1 MPDYHTRFLLAASVG
16 QDAVA
21 ILDAGGISFLN
32 PAGESLLERDM
43 DQVRGLGPGDIL
55 DPPPPW
61 LEQGDEAPFLGRTVK
76 PDGPG
81 PLVKGLAF
89 GLEDQTQMWIFRE
102 NISLTEVGSLAAGLM
117 HNLAGPLSVIRSS
130 AEMMNTLF
138 NKLAKEDPELAQRM
152 KDWPATLRHGGDKI
166 IGQVDQIT
174 ATIRNLMAK
183 INGDTR
189 RHHQQ
194 LNLNDI
200 LRSELDF
207 LRNDLDIKHGVE
219 FQTELE
225 TALPPIK
232 GLYSDFSQAFRN
244 ILLNGAEATRGQKER
259 CLGVTTRHDKG
270 WVEVS
275 ISDNGPGIPPE
286 VRSKIFEPFFSHGKD
301 RERAV
306 GLGLHSVRQLLSSY
320 GARYQVDSDAGGTR
334 FTVRLPRGGEERGD

>member
-21 ILDAGGISFLN
+21 ILDAGGLSFLN
-32 PAGESLLERDM
+32 PAGESLLEREM

-61 LEQGDEAPFLGRTVK
+61 LEQGDEAPFLGRIVK

-138 NKLAKEDPELAQRM
+138 NKLAEQDPDLAQRM
-152 KDWPATLRHGGDKI
+152 KDWPDTLRHGGDKI

-183 INGDTR
+183 INGDAR

-194 LNLNDI
+194 LDLNEI
-200 LRSELDF
+200 LRSELEF

-219 FQTELE
+219 FQTEFDP
-225 TALPPIK
+225 ALPLIR

-244 ILLNGAEATRGQKER
+244 ILLNAAEATLGQKER
-259 CLGVTTRHDKG
+259 RLGVSTRHDKG
-270 WVEVS
+270 WVEVA

-286 VRSKIFEPFFSHGKD
+286 ARSRIFEPFFSHGKD
-301 RERAV
+301 REQAV

-334 FTVRLPRGGEERGD
+334 FAVRLPREVEERGD